1 MRYVDTKANKD
12 QLRRCIKQGPYKLT
26 ELVTK
31 AVPPDG
37 DQPGHP
43 CRVEQETYA
52 NTTLENIKL
61 IDAEAEAIH
70 MILNGICDDIY
81 STVDACSTA
90 REMWRVIKQLQQGQ
104 SINKQDV
111 KTKLFWEFGKFTLRD
126 KESIESYYSRFYKMM
141 NAIIRNKLKVDTM
154 QVNVQFLQQLQPK
167 WSRFVTIVKQQ
178 QDLDTVSYHRLFD
191 ILKQHQ
197 NEVNE
202 IRAEKIARN
211 SNPLTLVV
219 AAQHYPN
226 TYSPDTYYQAPK
238 PHKTHISSTR
248 HTTSTNSHA
257 TTRNKNK
264 EIVKPITP
272 PSESASEENSD
283 PEQAQRDKDMQKNL
297 ALIAKNIKNIYKPT
311 NNSLRTSSN
320 NRNKIVNTSPRS
332 ENDRKTRQ
340 LENQRTVIVDGDRE
354 TVGNQVVQQTG
365 IQCFNCKEYGHF
377 AKECRKPKR
386 VKDYSYHKEKMMLCK
401 QEEKGVPLSAE
412 QSDWLQD
419 TDEESNEQ
427 ELEAHNMHM
436 AKIYEVLYVI
446 DDNSRSTFDIEP
458 LEHVPTNDE
467 YNVFTK
473 DKKHSGQPKT
483 INDTYVME
491 TVDSNVIPNHSN
503 MCNNEFK
510 DDQNGDDNDEDERVE
525 LATYFFIFLE
535 RQA

>member
-12 QLRRCIKQGPYKLT
+12 QLRRCIEQGPYKLT
-26 ELVTK
+26 EHVTE

-43 CRVEQETYA
+43 RRVEQETYA
-52 NTTLENIKL
+52 NTSLENIKL

-90 REMWRVIKQLQQGQ
+90 REMWRVIKRLQQGQ
-104 SINKQDV
+104 SINRQDV
-111 KTKLFWEFGKFTLRD
+111 KTKLFWEFGKFTSRD

-141 NAIIRNKLKVDTM
+141 NAIIRSKLKVDTM

-202 IRAEKIARN
+202 IRAEKIARS
-211 SNPLTLVV
+211 SNPLTLVK
-219 AAQHYPN
+219 QK
-226 TYSPDTYYQAPK
+226 QK
-238 PHKTHISSTR
+238 
-248 HTTSTNSHA
+248 
-257 TTRNKNK
+257 
-264 EIVKPITP
+264 
-272 PSESASEENSD
+272 NSD
-283 PEQAQRDKDMQKNL
+283 PKQAQRDKDMQKNL
-297 ALIAKNIKNIYKPT
+297 ALIAKHIKNIYKPT

-320 NRNKIVNTSPRS
+320 TRNKIVDTSPRS

-340 LENQRTVIVDGDRE
+340 FGNQRTVIVDGDRE

-386 VKDYSYHKEKMMLCK
+386 VKDYAYHKEKTMMCK

-412 QSDWLQD
+412 QSDWLAD
-419 TDEESNEQ
+419 TNEKPDEQ
-427 ELEAHNMHM
+427 ELEAHYMYM
-436 AKIYEVLYVI
+436 EKIQEVPTTDSGPTYVA
-446 DDNSRSTFDIEP
+446 EP
-458 LEHVPTNDE
+458 LEKVHSDDD
-467 YNVFTK
+467 YNVFATNK
-473 DKKHSGQPKT
+473 QHSEQPEF
-483 INDTYVME
+483 INDTYVVEM
-491 TVDSNVIPNHSN
+491 VDSNVNVDSSD
-503 MCNNEFK
+503 MCDNEGTA
-510 DDQNGDDNDEDERVE
+510 DQNAEESEDERVM
-525 LATYFFIFLE
+525 LASLISHFKLDIDAKQKISKAIKE
-535 RQA
+535 SKHVSHS